1 MKEIINPYKAT
12 PSARPT
18 KIKDL
23 PRMEES
29 SLMAP
34 RAAEAEEATAMPPPA
49 ALPDYGA
56 QGSLSE
62 RLQAIL
68 HSL

>member
-23 PRMEES
+23 PRMEEF

-34 RAAEAEEATAMPPPA
+34 SAEDAAAATAIPPPIQESPVTSA
-49 ALPDYGA
+49 AA
-56 QGSLSE
+56 K
-62 RLQAIL
+62 
-68 HSL
+68 